1 MFALSRRA
9 AFVVLAALASSA
21 ACKDAPKDPRDSE
34 VEVRAEAKVLP
45 PFQQEIA
52 SQKAELTLP
61 GSWKYGY
68 KMTDKAD
75 ATAGAFHA
83 IEFYYGG
90 DSVSKVPPRML
101 LVIRVYKKA
110 AWDKIASGQTTVS
123 SKLAEH
129 DGNVYAF
136 SIVTSNPY
144 PLNTAAALRVDAMM
158 MDLTGPA
165 SPFKIEFK

>member
-1 MFALSRRA
+1 MLALPRRA

-21 ACKDAPKDPRDSE
+21 ACKDAPRDSE
-34 VEVRAEAKVLP
+34 IEVRAAVPLLP

-68 KMTDKAD
+68 KMTDKPD
-75 ATAGAFHA
+75 TTAGAFHA
-83 IEFYYGG
+83 VEFYFS
-90 DSVSKVPPRML
+90 DSVSKAPPRML
-101 LVIRVYKKA
+101 LVIRAYKKA
-110 AWDKIASGQTTVS
+110 AWDKISSGQKTVS

-158 MDLTGPA
+158 IALTGPA

>member
-9 AFVVLAALASSA
+9 AFAVLVTLVSSV
-21 ACKDAPKDPRDSE
+21 ACKDAAKAAGD
-34 VEVRAEAKVLP
+34 EAGAQAPLLP

-52 SQKAELTLP
+52 SQKAEVTLP

-68 KMTDKAD
+68 KMVDKAD
-75 ATAGAFHA
+75 STTGAFRA
-83 IEFYYGG
+83 IEFIYGG
-90 DSVSKVPPRML
+90 DSVSKVPARML
-101 LVIRVYKKA
+101 LVIRAYKKA
-110 AWDKIASGQTTVS
+110 TWDKISAGQKTVS
-123 SKLAEH
+123 TKLAEH

-136 SIVTSNPY
+136 SIVTENPY
-144 PLNTAAALRVDAMM
+144 KGNPTAALRVDAMM

>member
-1 MFALSRRA
+1 MLALPRRA
-9 AFVVLAALASSA
+9 AFVVLAALVSSV
-21 ACKDAPKDPRDSE
+21 ACKDAAKDSE
-34 VEVRAEAKVLP
+34 IEVRAEAPLLP

-61 GSWKYGY
+61 GAWKYGY
-68 KMTDKAD
+68 RMVDKAD

-83 IEFYYGG
+83 IEFIYGG
-90 DSVSKVPPRML
+90 DSITKVPARML

-110 AWDKIASGQTTVS
+110 AWDKISSGQTTVS
-123 SKLAEH
+123 TKLAEH

-144 PLNTAAALRVDAMM
+144 PLNTPAALRVDAMM
-158 MDLTGPA
+158 MALTGA
-165 SPFKIEFK
+165 GSPFRIEFK

>member
-9 AFVVLAALASSA
+9 ALVALATLVSSA
-21 ACKDAPKDPRDSE
+21 ACRDGTKAPAPDASAQAPL
-34 VEVRAEAKVLP
+34 LP

-68 KMTDKAD
+68 KMADKPD
-75 ATAGAFHA
+75 TTAGAFHA

-90 DSVSKVPPRML
+90 DSLTKVPRSML
-101 LVIRVYKKA
+101 LVIRVYKQA
-110 AWDKIASGQTTVS
+110 AWDKISKGQTTVS
-123 SKLAEH
+123 TKFAEH

-136 SIVTSNPY
+136 SIRTSNPY

-165 SPFKIEFK
+165 TPFRIEFK

>member
-9 AFVVLAALASSA
+9 AFVVIVALASSA
-21 ACKDAPKDPRDSE
+21 ACKDAPKDPKDSE

-68 KMTDKAD
+68 KMVDKAD

-83 IEFYYGG
+83 VEFYFS
-90 DSVSKVPPRML
+90 DSVSKAPPRML
-101 LVIRVYKKA
+101 LVIRAYKQA
-110 AWDKIASGQTTVS
+110 AWDKISKGQTTVS
-123 SKLAEH
+123 TKFAEH
-129 DGNVYAF
+129 DGTVYAF

-144 PLNTAAALRVDAMM
+144 PLNTPAALRVDAMM

>member
-9 AFVVLAALASSA
+9 AFVVIAALASA
-21 ACKDAPKDPRDSE
+21 VACKDAPKDSTDSE
-34 VEVRAEAKVLP
+34 IEVRAVARVLP
-45 PFQQEIA
+45 PLQQEIA

-61 GSWKYGY
+61 GSWRYGY
-68 KMTDKAD
+68 KMTDKPD
-75 ATAGAFHA
+75 TTTGAFHA
-83 IEFYYGG
+83 VEFYFS
-90 DSVSKVPPRML
+90 DSVSKAPPRML

-110 AWDKIASGQTTVS
+110 TWDRISSKQGAVS
-123 SKLAEH
+123 RKLAEH

-144 PLNTAAALRVDAMM
+144 SLNTPAALRVDAMM